1 MNAGDPIVVV
11 ESVSFAYNSDGP
23 VVLSEVTWNF
33 RRASVTALLGPNGS
47 GKTSLLNLILG
58 WLSPGQGRIRID
70 GRAQVSS
77 TRREWSRTVG
87 LVPQDESPAFELEL
101 EEHVLLGRAPHLALL
116 ERPGPADRKAAETAL
131 DRTGLTELRRR
142 PVHSLSGGERQL
154 AAIARVLAQ
163 GPDVY
168 LLDEPLSHL
177 DLANTRRILK
187 ILESI
192 RREGRTVILTTHD
205 PNVAAL
211 VADEAVL
218 LKEGR
223 ILAGG
228 SAASVLNAENLSAT
242 YGVEVDV
249 RTIDNRLFV
258 LPRL

>member
-1 MNAGDPIVVV
+1 MNAGDPIVAV
-11 ESVSFAYNSDGP
+11 EGVSFSYAPDGP
-23 VVLSEVTWNF
+23 VVLSEVTWSF

-47 GKTSLLNLILG
+47 GKTTLLNLILG
-58 WLSPGQGRIRID
+58 WLSPGKGRIRID
-70 GRAQVSS
+70 GREQASS
-77 TRREWSRTVG
+77 TRREWSRKVG
-87 LVPQDESPAFELEL
+87 FVPQDESPAFELEL
-101 EEHVLLGRAPHLALL
+101 EEHVLLGRAPYLALL
-116 ERPGPADRKAAETAL
+116 ERPGPSDRAAAEAAL
-131 DRTGLTELRRR
+131 DRTGLTGLRRR

-177 DLANTRRILK
+177 DLANTRRILR
-187 ILESI
+187 ILEFI

-218 LKEGR
+218 MRGGT
-223 ILAGG
+223 IAAGG
-228 SAASVLNAENLSAT
+228 PPPEVLSKEQLGIV
-242 YGVEVDV
+242 YGVPVEV
-249 RTIDNRLFV
+249 RTIDGRPVV